1 MRGNPII
8 RGQQQCVILI
18 FFFFNQTTYR
28 NRVAEVPVV
37 FSSEGIVHEK
47 SARMKYNSL
56 RSELL
61 R

>member
-18 FFFFNQTTYR
+18 FFFNQTTYR

-47 SARMKYNSL
+47 SASMKYNSL